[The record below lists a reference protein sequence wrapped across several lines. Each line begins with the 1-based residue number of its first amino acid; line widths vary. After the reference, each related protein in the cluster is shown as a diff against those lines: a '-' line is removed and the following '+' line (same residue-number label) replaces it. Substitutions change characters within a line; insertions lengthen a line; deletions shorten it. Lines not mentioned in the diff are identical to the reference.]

1 MAELIQSLRF
11 FVPEALLIVGLL
23 LVLAVDIALPTGTRQ
38 RRLIAAGITLLT
50 IAAAAFVAVGGYVP
64 IGSPVP
70 IFQGM
75 TVADGYGGYFKMLFL
90 LAAAVMTVAAY
101 ASQEIEPPRAT
112 EFFAILL
119 GMTLGMC
126 LLASANSL
134 LMIYLALEFVS
145 ITSYILTG
153 FKRGD
158 QRAAEAALKYVIYGA
173 TASGVMLFGFSY
185 LYGLTGSLEI
195 HEIGRGMA
203 ERLAGTA
210 PAAEKLSLSLAAI
223 MAFAGFAYKIAA
235 VPFHMWCPDVYE
247 GAPTPVT
254 ALLSVGPKAAGFA
267 ALMRFCIAVFGTSGE
282 PWPALLG
289 IVAAGTMTLG
299 NLAAIG
305 QDNVKRLLAYSSI
318 AHAGYMLMAVAA
330 FSADGVAAVMFYL
343 GIYVLMNLGAFLV
356 VMAVRDSSA
365 GREDIGAYHGLS
377 QRHPLLAI
385 LMTVFLLSLVGLPP
399 LGGFIGK
406 FYVFAALL
414 RKAGVWYYL
423 LALVGVLNS
432 AISLYYYARIIK
444 AMFLTPPDAAAATP
458 LRPAR
463 AHLLLAMVLAVP
475 VLGLGIYWAPLRAL
489 VERSTL
495 LMQ

>member
-1 MAELIQSLRF
+1 MPELIQSMRL
-11 FVPEALLIVGLL
+11 FVPESLLILGLL
-23 LVLAVDIALPTGTRQ
+23 LVLAVDLALPTGTRQ
-38 RRLIAAGITLLT
+38 RRFIAAGITLLT
-50 IAAAAFVAVGGYVP
+50 LAAAAFACAGLYVP
-64 IGSPVP
+64 SSGPLP

-75 TVADGYGGYFKMLFL
+75 AVADAYAGYFKLLFL
-90 LAAAVMTVAAY
+90 VAAAVLTIAAY
-101 ASQEIEPPRAT
+101 ASREAEQPRAT
-112 EFFAILL
+112 EFFALLL
-119 GMTLGMC
+119 GMTLGMF
-126 LLASANSL
+126 LLVGANTL
-134 LMIYLALEFVS
+134 LMIYLAIEFIS

-158 QRAAEAALKYVIYGA
+158 QRSAEAAMKYVIYGA

-195 HEIGRGMA
+195 HDIGRALA
-203 ERLAGTA
+203 ERLAGA
-210 PAAEKLSLSLAAI
+210 GPATERLTFSLAAV
-223 MAFAGFAYKIAA
+223 MAFAGFGYKIAA

-267 ALMRFCIAVFGTSGE
+267 ALMRFCIAVFGTSGG

-289 IVAAGTMTLG
+289 IVAVGTMTLG
-299 NLAAIG
+299 NLVAIS

-318 AHAGYMLMAVAA
+318 AHAGYMLLAVVA

-343 GIYVLMNLGAFLV
+343 GIYVLMNLGAFVV
-356 VMAVRDSSA
+356 VMAVRDSTA
-365 GREDIGAYHGLS
+365 GREDIGAYSGLA

-385 LMTVFLLSLVGLPP
+385 TMTVFLLSLVGLPP

-414 RKAGVWYYL
+414 KKAGFWYYV

-444 AMFLTPPDAAAATP
+444 AMFLTPPDPAAAGP

-463 AHLLLAMVLAVP
+463 AHVLLALVLALP
-475 VLGLGIYWAPLRAL
+475 VVGLGLYWVPLRTL
-489 VERSTL
+489 VEGSL
-495 LMQ
+495 LFMR

>member
-1 MAELIQSLRF
+1 MAELFQSLRF
-11 FVPEALLIVGLL
+11 FVPESLLIAGLL
-23 LVLAVDIALPTGTRQ
+23 LLLAVDVALPTGTRQ
-38 RRLIAAGITLLT
+38 RRFIAAGITLLT
-50 IAAAAFVAVGGYVP
+50 IAAAGFICAGLYIPTSAQ
-64 IGSPVP
+64 VP

-75 TVADGYGGYFKMLFL
+75 AVADGYAGYFKMLFL
-90 LAAAVMTVAAY
+90 LAAGVMTVAAY
-101 ASQEIEPPRAT
+101 ASQEVEAPRAT
-112 EFFAILL
+112 EFFALLL
-119 GMTLGMC
+119 GMTLGMF
-126 LLASANSL
+126 LLASANTL
-134 LMIYLALEFVS
+134 LMIYLAVEFVS
-145 ITSYILTG
+145 IPSYLLTG

-158 QRAAEAALKYVIYGA
+158 QRSGEAALKYVIYGA

-203 ERLAGTA
+203 ERLAGAA

-282 PWPALLG
+282 PWPALIG
-289 IVAAGTMTLG
+289 IVAVGTMTLG
-299 NLAAIG
+299 NLVAIS

-330 FSADGVAAVMFYL
+330 FSADGVMAVMFYL

-356 VMAVRDSSA
+356 VMAVRDSSG
-365 GREDIGAYHGLS
+365 GREDIGAFHGLS
-377 QRHPLLAI
+377 QRHPVLAVT
-385 LMTVFLLSLVGLPP
+385 MTVFLLSLVGLPP

-414 RKAGVWYYL
+414 QKAELWYYL

-444 AMFLTPPDAAAATP
+444 AMFLTPPDPAAATP

-463 AHLLLAMVLAVP
+463 APVLLALALSVP
-475 VLGLGIYWAPLRAL
+475 VVGLGVYWVPLRAL
-489 VERSTL
+489 VERSAL
-495 LMQ
+495 LMH